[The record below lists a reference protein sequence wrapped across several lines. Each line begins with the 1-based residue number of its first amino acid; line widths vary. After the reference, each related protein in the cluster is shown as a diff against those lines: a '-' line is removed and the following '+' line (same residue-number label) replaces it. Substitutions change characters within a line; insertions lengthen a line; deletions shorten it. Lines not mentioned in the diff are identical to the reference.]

1 MKTHNPKKVVRLKL
15 FSHNSKVKKMQE
27 ILLNLFSIGNPL
39 ISEWETD
46 ILRMILVENKS
57 VQNVA
62 DKFNRTPATINLRFK
77 RAIRRIKL
85 RYANLTKELK
95 NAIALQ
101 NEVKLLESK
110 LQRFE
115 KIERVEQM
123 SPETKKILLMDIKEF
138 DFSKRVLNAFD
149 AADICTVADILK
161 ISKTHLL
168 YFRGVGKYSVYE
180 IEDFLQ
186 TKGLKWEPIS

>member
-1 MKTHNPKKVVRLKL
+1 
-15 FSHNSKVKKMQE
+15 
-27 ILLNLFSIGNPL
+27 
-39 ISEWETD
+39 
-46 ILRMILVENKS
+46 MILVEDRGIQK
-57 VQNVA
+57 VA
-62 DKFNRTPATINLRFK
+62 DTFNRTPVTINHRFN
-77 RAIRRIKL
+77 RAIRRIKF
-85 RYANLTKELK
+85 RYANLTKELE
-95 NAIALQ
+95 NVIALQ
-101 NEVKLLESK
+101 KEVKLLESK

-115 KIERVEQM
+115 KIERVELIA
-123 SPETKKILLMDIKEF
+123 ETKKIFLMDIKEF
-138 DFSKRVLNAFD
+138 HFSKRVLNAFD